1 MRAPPPPTRQLGASG
16 RAGME
21 AVNNKAYDF
30 KVLLKVK
37 RIKLTNLYNQ
47 CFLRKD
53 VDNLS
58 II

>member
-1 MRAPPPPTRQLGASG
+1 MRPNL
-16 RAGME
+16 E
-21 AVNNKAYDF
+21 AVNNKDAYF
-30 KVLLKVK
+30 EVLLKVQ